1 MGDWNHVN
9 GYLIRP
15 ELQYAVEAALTLNK
29 PLLLR
34 GEPGTGK
41 TGLAP
46 RPTKVY
52 TNMMGYGGCTT
63 VNCCVRPSLAVPVPR
78 I

>member
-41 TGLAP
+41 TGLAQAAAQG
-46 RPTKVY
+46 RCWCGT
-52 TNMMGYGGCTT
+52 
-63 VNCCVRPSLAVPVPR
+63 
-78 I
+78 

>member
-34 GEPGTGK
+34 GEPGTG
-41 TGLAP
+41 TP
-46 RPTKVY
+46 RE
-52 TNMMGYGGCTT
+52 
-63 VNCCVRPSLAVPVPR
+63 RPVWRRLLLKRSNDR
-78 I
+78 CWCGT

>member
-29 PLLLR
+29 PLLLWAR
-34 GEPGTGK
+34 AGAAAGT
-41 TGLAP
+41 P
-46 RPTKVY
+46 RE
-52 TNMMGYGGCTT
+52 
-63 VNCCVRPSLAVPVPR
+63 RPVWRRLLLKRSNDR
-78 I
+78 CWCGT